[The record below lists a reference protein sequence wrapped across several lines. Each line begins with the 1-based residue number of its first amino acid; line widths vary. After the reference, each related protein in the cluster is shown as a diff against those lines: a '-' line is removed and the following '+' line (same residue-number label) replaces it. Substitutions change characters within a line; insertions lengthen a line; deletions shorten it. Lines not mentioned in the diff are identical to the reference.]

1 MVNSALLYY
10 LYIMKI
16 KKNYIG
22 STFFLKGKFRGVI
35 IDTPKTIKLYKKLG
49 LPIFEDKPVKN
60 ATKKESSK

>member
-1 MVNSALLYY
+1 
-10 LYIMKI
+10 MKI
-16 KKNYIG
+16 RKECIG
-22 STFFLKGKFRGVI
+22 TTFYLKGKFQGVI